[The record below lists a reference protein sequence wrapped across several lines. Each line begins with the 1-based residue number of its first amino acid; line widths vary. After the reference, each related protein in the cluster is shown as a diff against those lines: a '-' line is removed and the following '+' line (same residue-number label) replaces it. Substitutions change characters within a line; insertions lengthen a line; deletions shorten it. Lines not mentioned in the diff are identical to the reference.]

1 MIKKRVEKETLNRPF
16 FSAPLKEEK
25 AFIVSKSSTDAP
37 PRRNDTHTD
46 THTHRERAVER
57 S

>member
-25 AFIVSKSSTDAP
+25 AFIVSKSTDAP

-46 THTHRERAVER
+46 THTQREREQ
-57 S
+57 

>member
-25 AFIVSKSSTDAP
+25 AFIVSKSTDAP

>member
-1 MIKKRVEKETLNRPF
+1 MIKKRVEKETLNRTF

-25 AFIVSKSSTDAP
+25 AFIVSKSTDAP

-46 THTHRERAVER
+46 THTERERAVER

>member
-1 MIKKRVEKETLNRPF
+1 MIKKRVEKETLNRLF

-25 AFIVSKSSTDAP
+25 AFFVSKSTDARAP
-37 PRRNDTHTD
+37 KRHAHR
-46 THTHRERAVER
+46 HTHRERAVER